1 MISEAVYLHYLNSLL
16 EGDKKQC
23 YQIVNNLIENGTGLR
38 EIFLK
43 LFQRSMYRVGQM
55 WENDRCSI
63 AEEHIATRITESL
76 VEYVVSNFQTEQQL
90 NKTIVITC
98 IDKEFHELGAR
109 MVSGYLEAIG
119 YKVFFIGSNLP
130 QNEVLKIIKEKQPDI
145 VAISN
150 NFYLNFTR
158 LVSLLNAIQTEYP
171 EQRVIVGGQALA
183 EGTDDIFKDYSN
195 VHYVSSLDALDEYL
209 ALPNSN

>member
-76 VEYVVSNFQTEQQL
+76 VEYVVSNFQTEQQQ

-183 EGTDDIFKDYSN
+183 DGTDDIFKDYSN